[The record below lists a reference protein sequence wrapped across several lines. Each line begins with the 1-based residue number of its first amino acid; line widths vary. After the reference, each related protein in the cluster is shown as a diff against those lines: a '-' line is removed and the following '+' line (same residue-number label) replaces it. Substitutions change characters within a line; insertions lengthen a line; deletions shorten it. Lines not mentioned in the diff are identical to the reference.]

1 MHVSF
6 GSVTATGEVE
16 NPGTGD
22 WAVQRPE
29 AGRFRIAVD
38 TAGETY
44 PVVVA
49 TGSITGDDLAADNVV
64 TVQVET
70 HTTFVVA
77 SRDVAGWAEN
87 QLQDAAFSFVAYW
100 P

>member
-6 GSVTATGEVE
+6 GSVSANGDIE
-16 NPGTGD
+16 NAGSGD
-22 WAVQRPE
+22 WAVQKGD
-29 AGRFRIAVD
+29 AGSFRIAVSV
-38 TAGETY
+38 TSGAL
-44 PVVVA
+44 PVVIA

-64 TVQVET
+64 TVQVEGPQLFT
-70 HTTFVVA
+70 VA

>member
-6 GSVTATGEVE
+6 GSVMATGGIE

-22 WAVQRPE
+22 WAIQKLD
-29 AGRFRIAVD
+29 AGRFRIAV
-38 TAGETY
+38 TIESEAL
-44 PVVVA
+44 PVVIA
-49 TGSITGDDLAADNVV
+49 TGSVTGDDLASDNVV
-64 TVQVET
+64 TVQVESS
-70 HTTFVVA
+70 TTFVVD

>member
-6 GSVTATGEVE
+6 GSVSATGGIE
-16 NPGTGD
+16 NPGSGD
-22 WAVQRPE
+22 WAVQKAD

-38 TAGETY
+38 TTSEAF
-44 PVVVA
+44 PVVIA
-49 TGSITGDDLAADNVV
+49 TGSITGDDLASDNVV
-64 TVQVET
+64 TVQVEST
-70 HTTFVVA
+70 TTFVVA
-77 SRDVAGWAEN
+77 SRDVAGWEEN

>member
-6 GSVTATGEVE
+6 GSVNALGEVE
-16 NPGTGD
+16 NPGSGD
-22 WAVQRPE
+22 WAVQKGD
-29 AGRFRIAVD
+29 AGSFRIAVNV
-38 TAGETY
+38 ASQAF
-44 PVVVA
+44 PVVMA
-49 TGSITGDDLAADNVV
+49 TGSITSDDLAADNVV

-70 HTTFVVA
+70 PQVFTVA